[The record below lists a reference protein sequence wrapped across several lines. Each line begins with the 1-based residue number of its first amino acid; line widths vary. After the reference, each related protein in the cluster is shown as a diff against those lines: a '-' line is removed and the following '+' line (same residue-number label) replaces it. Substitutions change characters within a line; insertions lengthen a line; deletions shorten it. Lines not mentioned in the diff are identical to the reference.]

1 MILRSG
7 KVATS
12 DAAVSESSGTLTV
25 ADGSTF
31 NLTKDDVIHW
41 IAIGT

>member
-1 MILRSG
+1 
-7 KVATS
+7 
-12 DAAVSESSGTLTV
+12 VSESSGTLTV

-31 NLTKDDVIHW
+31 NLTKYDVIHW